1 MITCD
6 ISISEINKQLH
17 FGGLPAS
24 TILGSYAHLV
34 SSVGLCTKK
43 MAFNFSFHS
52 SALWGTC
59 VTSWCAVWIA
69 VATRV
74 RAPRWVIFAYIFIL
88 YNIFCFTCIYHIFIF
103 TYIYIYL
110 FSHIYIYL
118 FSHIYIYIHI
128 LHTYTYIFLLAGT
141 RNPEKSECGSCLC
154 NAQCWDL

>member
-34 SSVGLCTKK
+34 RSVGLCTKK
-43 MAFNFSFHS
+43 MAFNLSFHS

-88 YNIFCFTCIYHIFIF
+88 YNIFCFTCIYHIFICNINI
-103 TYIYIYL
+103 YIYIY
-110 FSHIYIYL
+110 F
-118 FSHIYIYIHI
+118 HIYIYIYYIHI
-128 LHTYTYIFLLAGT
+128 HIYFFISGDQESRKIGVWKLPLQRPVLRSLEGQT
-141 RNPEKSECGSCLC
+141 RV
-154 NAQCWDL
+154 

>member
-1 MITCD
+1 MFIWWWKLVITCD

-34 SSVGLCTKK
+34 RSVGLCTKK
-43 MAFNFSFHS
+43 MAFNLSFHS

-88 YNIFCFTCIYHIFIF
+88 YNILFHMHISYIYFHI
-103 TYIYIYL
+103 YIYIYL
-110 FSHIYIYL
+110 FSHIYIYIY
-118 FSHIYIYIHI
+118 FHIYIYTYYIHI
-128 LHTYTYIFLLAGT
+128 HIYIYFY
-141 RNPEKSECGSCLC
+141 
-154 NAQCWDL
+154 